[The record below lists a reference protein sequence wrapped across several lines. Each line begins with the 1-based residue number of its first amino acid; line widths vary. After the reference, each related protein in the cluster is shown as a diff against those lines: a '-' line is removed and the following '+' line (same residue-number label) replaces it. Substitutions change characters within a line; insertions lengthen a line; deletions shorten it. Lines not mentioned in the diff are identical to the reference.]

1 MGQGGV
7 RVTFGNSNLVGSSLG
22 ALRIKIEGLKLQTQ
36 SRVIEESVH
45 VAAEV

>member
-1 MGQGGV
+1 MGRGGV
-7 RVTFGNSNLVGSSLG
+7 RVTFADSNLVGRSLG
-22 ALRIKIEGLKLQTQ
+22 ALRIKIEGLKLQIQ